1 MVPVGSGCPSRA
13 FVFRGSEND
22 RSFGA
27 RFFTDLN
34 GFTRPT
40 PKHKSRQSK
49 TLAMKTTVPMEVHS
63 MAPVGACVTALGRT
77 KSYGTSTV
85 EV

>member
-1 MVPVGSGCPSRA
+1 MTAVSGHVFSQTRIDVQGRPPNTSHARA
-13 FVFRGSEND
+13 
-22 RSFGA
+22 
-27 RFFTDLN
+27 
-34 GFTRPT
+34 
-40 PKHKSRQSK
+40 K

-63 MAPVGACVTALGRT
+63 MAPVGVCVTAFGKT

>member
-1 MVPVGSGCPSRA
+1 MTAVSGHVFHRPELIYKADPQHTSHARA
-13 FVFRGSEND
+13 
-22 RSFGA
+22 
-27 RFFTDLN
+27 
-34 GFTRPT
+34 
-40 PKHKSRQSK
+40 K

-63 MAPVGACVTALGRT
+63 MAPVGVCVTAFGRT

>member
-1 MVPVGSGCPSRA
+1 MVPVGSGCPSCA

-27 RFFTDLN
+27 RFH
-34 GFTRPT
+34 RPELI
-40 PKHKSRQSK
+40 HKASSQSK

-63 MAPVGACVTALGRT
+63 MALVGLCVRAFGRT